1 MIQRYLITAWRNL
14 KGHKLYTALNI
25 IGLAAAMAC
34 AIVIFLFIQY
44 DWSFDQFHLDANRI
58 YRLVNTLELDIGDKS
73 YSIIP
78 SYIGVMMKEEFPEV
92 EDVVRLTDRTSPPE
106 EILWKGEI
114 HKIKGLDVDPNFF
127 DVFDFP
133 LLKGNRDAALND
145 PDSLLLS
152 ESLADRI
159 FGEAEPLGAI
169 LTTPQGAAFKVTGI
183 LQDIPQNSHMKFE
196 FLAATNTLRSLGKDR
211 STFDLIHTYLKL
223 RPGASASV
231 LEEKFPDFLRRHVSE
246 RVAAD
251 HHYFLQPLTSIHLKS
266 HLFGELEEN
275 SDIRYTYYLSL
286 LGIFILLL
294 AGVNYMNLSGALAFN
309 RAGEVGIRKVVG
321 AERRHILIQFFSESI
336 LTSFL
341 AVATAATLASF
352 LLPLFNSVVHRNL
365 QIDFRHNIPLYGAL
379 FGIAIAVGLF
389 SGSFPALL
397 ASAFQPVQV
406 LKGKISLRT
415 GRSGIRTVLVVFQF
429 AVSTAFIIGTLAI
442 IRQMHFIETKDLGF
456 IKDQVIIL
464 QGMRQGGQSLKEE
477 ILRDSRIEKAT
488 LCSYTPGSN
497 LNWPT
502 VIVPEGTVK
511 TEASPQMSVI
521 NIDADYFDTFRMQI
535 VEGRG
540 FMPETETGDTDSA
553 IITATA
559 VHEFD
564 WPSPI
569 DRQIYITRE
578 NRTFTI
584 IGVVKDVHFESLR
597 RKIGSYIFIRGQKD
611 DFYNLAVRIN
621 DRDIQG
627 VLESIGEKW
636 HALYP
641 NRDFT
646 YRFLDEEIGR
656 LYEEESKSFSVISF
670 SSILAIIISCL
681 GLFGLA
687 SLAAEIRTKE
697 IGIRKVLGA
706 SPKALILM
714 LTKDF
719 LRYVLLANLIA
730 WPVAYYF
737 VNQWLKNFA
746 YRIPLHPWIFLVGA
760 VTTMA
765 IALISVGYHAVRAA
779 SSDPVKA
786 LRYE

>member
-1 MIQRYLITAWRNL
+1 MIDRYLIAAWRNL

-44 DWSFDQFHLDANRI
+44 DWSFDRFHRDSDRI
-58 YRLVNTLELDIGDKS
+58 YRLAVTMKLDIGEKG
-73 YSIIP
+73 YSIIA
-78 SYIGVMMKEEFPEV
+78 SDIGLMMKEEFPEV
-92 EDVVRLTDRTSPPE
+92 DDAVRLCERFSPR
-106 EILWKGEI
+106 EILFNGQTYQ
-114 HKIKGLDVDPNFF
+114 IKGLDVDPNFL
-127 DVFDFP
+127 DIFDFR
-133 LLKGNRDAALND
+133 LLKGSRAEALND
-145 PDSLLLS
+145 PDSLLLT
-152 ESLADRI
+152 ESLARRI

-169 LTTPQGAAFKVTGI
+169 LTAPQGAAFKVTGI
-183 LQDIPQNSHMKFE
+183 LQDVPQNSHMKFE
-196 FLAATNTLRSLGKDR
+196 FLTATNALRSLGKDR

-223 RPGASASV
+223 RPGASASI
-231 LEEKFPDFLRRHVSE
+231 LEEKIPDFIRRQISE
-246 RVAAD
+246 RQAR

-286 LGIFILLL
+286 LAIFILLL

-309 RAGEVGIRKVVG
+309 RAGEVGIRKIVG
-321 AERRHILIQFFSESI
+321 AERRHILMQFFSESI
-336 LTSFL
+336 LTAFL
-341 AVATAATLASF
+341 AVILAVSLASF
-352 LLPLFNSVVHRNL
+352 LLPLFNSVFRHNL
-365 QIDFRHNIPLYGAL
+365 QIDFGQNVHLYGAL
-379 FGIAIAVGLF
+379 FGIALVMGLF

-406 LKGKISLRT
+406 LKGKIGLKT

-442 IRQMHFIETKDLGF
+442 VRQMHFIETKDLGF
-456 IKDQVIIL
+456 VKDQVIIL
-464 QGMRQGGQSLKEE
+464 QVMRQGGQSLKQE

-488 LCSYTPGSN
+488 LCSYTPGVD

-511 TEASPQMSVI
+511 SETSPKMSVI
-521 NIDADYFDTFRMQI
+521 TVDADYFDTFRMEL
-535 VEGRG
+535 VEGRC
-540 FMPETETGDTDSA
+540 FVPEMDTGDSELA
-553 IITATA
+553 LITATA
-559 VHEFD
+559 AQELG
-564 WPSPI
+564 WTSPI
-569 DRQIYITRE
+569 DRQIYIERE

-584 IGVVKDVHFESLR
+584 VGVVKDVHFESLR
-597 RKIGSYIFIRGQKD
+597 RKIGSYIFVRGQKED
-611 DFYNLAVRIN
+611 DFYNLAVRIS
-621 DRDIQG
+621 DRNIQG
-627 VLESIGEKW
+627 TLDSIGEKW
-636 HALYP
+636 HNLYP

-646 YRFLDEEIGR
+646 YRFLDEEIDR
-656 LYEEESKSFSVISF
+656 LYEEETKSFSVISF

-687 SLAAEIRTKE
+687 SLAAEVRTKE

-706 SPKALILM
+706 SHKALILM
-714 LTKDF
+714 LTEDF

-730 WPVAYYF
+730 WPAAYYF

-746 YRIPLHPWIFLVGA
+746 YRIPLHLWIFLVGA
-760 VTTMA
+760 ITTAA
-765 IALISVGYHAVRAA
+765 IALISIGYHALRAA
-779 SSDPVKA
+779 SADPIKA

>member
-1 MIQRYLITAWRNL
+1 MIDRYLIAAWRNL

-44 DWSFDQFHLDANRI
+44 DWSFDRFHRDSDRI
-58 YRLVNTLELDIGDKS
+58 YRLAVTMKLDIGEKG
-73 YSIIP
+73 YSIIA
-78 SYIGVMMKEEFPEV
+78 SDIGLMMKEEFPEV
-92 EDVVRLTDRTSPPE
+92 DDAVRLCERFSPR
-106 EILWKGEI
+106 EILFNGQTYQ
-114 HKIKGLDVDPNFF
+114 IKGLDVDPNFL
-127 DVFDFP
+127 DIFDFR
-133 LLKGNRDAALND
+133 LLKGSRAEALND
-145 PDSLLLS
+145 PDSLLLT
-152 ESLADRI
+152 ESLARRI

-169 LTTPQGAAFKVTGI
+169 LTAPQGAAFKVTGI
-183 LQDIPQNSHMKFE
+183 LQDVPQNSHMKFE
-196 FLAATNTLRSLGKDR
+196 FLTATNALRSLGKDR

-223 RPGASASV
+223 RPGASASI
-231 LEEKFPDFLRRHVSE
+231 LEEKIPDFIRRQISE
-246 RVAAD
+246 RQAR

-286 LGIFILLL
+286 LAIFILLL

-309 RAGEVGIRKVVG
+309 RAGEVGIRKIVG
-321 AERRHILIQFFSESI
+321 AERRHILMQFFSESI
-336 LTSFL
+336 LTAFL
-341 AVATAATLASF
+341 AVILAVSLASF
-352 LLPLFNSVVHRNL
+352 LLPLFNSVFRHNL
-365 QIDFRHNIPLYGAL
+365 QIDFGQNVHLYGAL
-379 FGIAIAVGLF
+379 FGIALVMGLF

-406 LKGKISLRT
+406 LKGKIGLKT

-442 IRQMHFIETKDLGF
+442 VRQMHFIETKDLGF
-456 IKDQVIIL
+456 VKDQVIIL
-464 QGMRQGGQSLKEE
+464 QVMRQGGQSLKQE

-488 LCSYTPGSN
+488 LCSYTPGVD

-511 TEASPQMSVI
+511 SETSPKMSVI
-521 NIDADYFDTFRMQI
+521 TVDADYFDTFRMEL
-535 VEGRG
+535 VEGRC
-540 FMPETETGDTDSA
+540 FVPEMDTGDSESA
-553 IITATA
+553 LITATA
-559 VHEFD
+559 AQELG
-564 WPSPI
+564 WTSPI
-569 DRQIYITRE
+569 DRQIYIERE

-584 IGVVKDVHFESLR
+584 VGVVKDVHFESLR
-597 RKIGSYIFIRGQKD
+597 RKIGSYIFVRGQKED
-611 DFYNLAVRIN
+611 DFYNLAVRIS
-621 DRDIQG
+621 DRNIQG
-627 VLESIGEKW
+627 TLDSIGEKW
-636 HALYP
+636 HNLYP

-646 YRFLDEEIGR
+646 YRFLDEEIDR
-656 LYEEESKSFSVISF
+656 LYEEETKSFSVISF

-687 SLAAEIRTKE
+687 SLAAEVRTKE

-706 SPKALILM
+706 SHKALILM
-714 LTKDF
+714 LTEDF

-730 WPVAYYF
+730 WPAAYYF

-746 YRIPLHPWIFLVGA
+746 YRIPLHLWIFLVGA
-760 VTTMA
+760 ITTAA
-765 IALISVGYHAVRAA
+765 IALISIGYHALRAA
-779 SSDPVKA
+779 SADPIKA